1 MNRGQGPHNR
11 RPDDGGRS
19 LIDEAEAFALYVW
32 YAFLIGLLTAQLVL
46 MRQYLIIL
54 RWLAVGRRFFWAQ
67 VIASLAIGSI
77 IGTMLGL
84 LIVRYF
90 FE

>member
-1 MNRGQGPHNR
+1 MSRDPGPPNR
-11 RPDDGGRS
+11 RPDEGGRGF
-19 LIDEAEAFALYVW
+19 IVEAAAFALYVW
-32 YAFLIGLLTAQLVL
+32 YAFLVGLLTAQLVL

-54 RWLAVGRRFFWAQ
+54 RWLSVGRRFYWAQ
-67 VIASLAIGSI
+67 VISSLAIGSI

-90 FE
+90 FD

>member
-1 MNRGQGPHNR
+1 MNRDQGPHNQ
-11 RPDDGGRS
+11 RPDDVGRR
-19 LIDEAEAFALYVW
+19 LIIEVAAFGLYVW

-54 RWLAVGRRFFWAQ
+54 RWLAVGKRFFWAQ
-67 VIASLAIGSI
+67 IIFSLAIGSI
-77 IGTMLGL
+77 LGTMLGL

>member
-1 MNRGQGPHNR
+1 MSRDPGPHNR
-11 RPDDGGRS
+11 RPDDRDRS
-19 LIDEAEAFALYVW
+19 LLDEAAAFALYVW

-54 RWLAVGRRFFWAQ
+54 RWLAVGRRFLWAQ
-67 VIASLAIGSI
+67 IIFSVVVGSI
-77 IGTMLGL
+77 IGVMAGS

>member
-1 MNRGQGPHNR
+1 MSREPDRRNR
-11 RPDDGGRS
+11 RPDEGGSS
-19 LIDEAEAFALYVW
+19 LIVEIAAFAVYVW

-54 RWLAVGRRFFWAQ
+54 RWLAVGKRFIWAQ
-67 VIASLAIGSI
+67 IIFSLAIGSI